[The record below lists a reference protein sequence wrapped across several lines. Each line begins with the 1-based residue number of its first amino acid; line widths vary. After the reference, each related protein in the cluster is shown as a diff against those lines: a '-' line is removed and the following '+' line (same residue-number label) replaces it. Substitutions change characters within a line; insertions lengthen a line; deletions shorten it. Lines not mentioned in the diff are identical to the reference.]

1 MRSAFSRFAKAASN
15 AAGSVWA
22 FMLAVLSI
30 AAWFA
35 GGFLFGFGTDYQIII
50 NTGTTIVTFVMTFII
65 LNAQNRDSKALH
77 LKLDAV
83 VLALENLSNRYAF
96 LEDATDEELEQ
107 VRTMLRKGDA

>member
-65 LNAQNRDSKALH
+65 LNAQNRDSKAIH
-77 LKLDAV
+77 LKLDELLRAV
-83 VLALENLSNRYAF
+83 ENARDRLID
-96 LEDATDEELEQ
+96 LEDAPEDELRQ
-107 VRTMLRKGDA
+107 VQREFDKGDR